1 MDILEVVINHIIESG
16 LCAKKDT
23 DIFKQYTPD
32 ELDRAVTVFE
42 VAGSRYH
49 HYSGMAVRR
58 VHILVRDKSIRTAT
72 QRCWDIFSIFDSE
85 EQVITMGGTVYPYSI
100 VGLPRR
106 TSIDKEGRHHV
117 RLDVNFTVNNRIQED

>member
-16 LCAKKDT
+16 LCGAKDV

-49 HYSGMAVRR
+49 HNTGMAVRR
-58 VHILVRDKSIRTAT
+58 VHIQVRDKSTKIAT
-72 QRCWDIFSIFDSE
+72 QRCWDIFNVFDSE
-85 EQVITMGGTVYPYSI
+85 EQVITMGGKVYPYQI
-100 VGLPRR
+100 AALPTYLNMDTKGRR
-106 TSIDKEGRHHV
+106 HV
-117 RLDVNFTVNNRIQED
+117 RLDVNFLVNNRI